1 MMRTTFF
8 FLMLLLTSGIFAQS
22 KNFIDQA
29 YLETTAQVD
38 TLVVPDKIYLSI
50 YISESDTKDRKS
62 VEELE
67 NRMQQKLKELGID
80 TQEQLSLGSLSS
92 DFKDYF
98 LRKTGVLKSKYYSLL
113 VYDALTAG
121 QVIQGLESVG
131 IANVNFQKAEVSNL
145 EELQVMLRGKAV
157 AKAAHHARVMVEP
170 LNQNVGK
177 ALFISDMNTG
187 IVYGWRGRAA
197 MPEMAM
203 AKADSFEPIDVDF
216 QKVKVSSTV
225 SVKFAID

>member
-1 MMRTTFF
+1 MRHTLVILI
-8 FLMLLLTSGIFAQS
+8 LMLSSCIFAQS
-22 KNFIDQA
+22 KNFIDQP

-38 TLVVPDKIYLSI
+38 TLVVPDRIYLSI

-67 NRMQQKLKELGID
+67 NRMQEKLKELGID
-80 TQEQLSLGSLSS
+80 TEEQLSLGSLSS

-113 VYDALTAG
+113 VCDALTAG
-121 QVIQGLESVG
+121 QVIQGLEAIG

-145 EELQVMLRGKAV
+145 EALKIMLRAKAV
-157 AKAAHHARVMVEP
+157 SRAMEHAKVMVGP
-170 LNQNVGK
+170 LGQQVGK
-177 ALFISDMNTG
+177 ALFISDLNTG
-187 IVYGWRGRAA
+187 IQYGWQVRSA

-203 AKADSFEPIDVDF
+203 MKTDSYEPIDVDF

-225 SVKFAID
+225 NVKFAID

>member
-1 MMRTTFF
+1 MKRIILLT
-8 FLMLLLTSGIFAQS
+8 MLLACSGIYAQT
-22 KNFIDQA
+22 KNFIDQP
-29 YLETTAQVD
+29 YLETTAQID

-50 YISESDTKDRKS
+50 YLSESDTKDRKS

-67 NRMQQKLKELGID
+67 NRMQQKLQELGID
-80 TQEQLSLGSLSS
+80 TKEQLSLGSLSS
-92 DFKDYF
+92 NFKDYF

-121 QVIQGLESVG
+121 QVIQGLESIG

-145 EELQVMLRGKAV
+145 EALKVMLRGKAV
-157 AKAAHHARVMVEP
+157 TKAAEYARVMVEP
-170 LNQNVGK
+170 LGQSVGK

-187 IVYGWRGRAA
+187 IVYGWRNRAGMA
-197 MPEMAM
+197 EMAM
-203 AKADSFEPIDVDF
+203 AKADSFEPLDVDF

-225 SVKFAID
+225 NVKFAID

>member
-1 MMRTTFF
+1 
-8 FLMLLLTSGIFAQS
+8 MLRITVLLIALSITGLQAQT
-22 KNFIDQA
+22 KNFIDQP

-50 YISESDTKDRKS
+50 HISEKDTKDRTS

-67 NRMQQKLKELGID
+67 NRMQSKLKQLGID
-80 TQEQLSLGSLSS
+80 TKKQLSLGSLSS
-92 DFKDYF
+92 NFRDYF

-113 VYDALTAG
+113 VYDALSAG

-145 EELQVMLRGKAV
+145 EELKIMLRGKAV
-157 AKAAHHARVMVEP
+157 AKAATHAKVMVEP
-170 LNQNVGK
+170 LGQSVNK

-187 IVYGWRGRAA
+187 ITYGWRGQNR
-197 MPEMAM
+197 MQEMSM
-203 AKADSFEPIDVDF
+203 AKADGFEPIDVDF

-225 SVKFAID
+225 NVKFAID

>member
-1 MMRTTFF
+1 MRSNLLI
-8 FLMLLLTSGIFAQS
+8 LMLLLASGIYAQS
-22 KNFIDQA
+22 KNFIDQP

-50 YISESDTKDRKS
+50 YLSESDTKNRKS

-67 NRMQQKLKELGID
+67 NRMQQKLKDLGID
-80 TQEQLSLGSLSS
+80 TKKQLSLGSLSS
-92 DFKDYF
+92 NFKDYF
-98 LRKTGVLKSKYYSLL
+98 LRRTGVLKSKYYSLL

-121 QVIQGLESVG
+121 KVIQGLESVG

-145 EELQVMLRGKAV
+145 EELKVMLRAKAV
-157 AKAAHHARVMVEP
+157 AKAARHAEVMVEP
-170 LNQNVGK
+170 LSQNVGK

-187 IVYGWRGRAA
+187 IVYGWRGRSGMA
-197 MPEMAM
+197 EMAM

-225 SVKFAID
+225 NVKFAID

>member
-1 MMRTTFF
+1 
-8 FLMLLLTSGIFAQS
+8 MLFVTGGLFAQT
-22 KNFIDQA
+22 KNFIDQP

-50 YISESDTKDRKS
+50 HLSESDTKDRKS

-67 NRMQQKLKELGID
+67 NRMQQKLAELGID
-80 TQEQLSLGSLSS
+80 TKKQLSLGSVSTN
-92 DFKDYF
+92 FKDYF
-98 LRKTGVLKSKYYSLL
+98 LRRTGVLKSKYYSLL

-121 QVIQGLESVG
+121 KVIQGLESIG

-145 EELQVMLRGKAV
+145 EELKVMLRGKAV
-157 AKAAHHARVMVEP
+157 AKAARHAEVMVEP
-170 LNQNVGK
+170 LGQNVGK

-187 IVYGWRGRAA
+187 IVYGWRGRGA
-197 MPEMAM
+197 MAEMAV
-203 AKADSFEPIDVDF
+203 AKADNFEPIDVDF

-225 SVKFAID
+225 NVKFAID

>member
-1 MMRTTFF
+1 MFRITI
-8 FLMLLLTSGIFAQS
+8 LLIAFAISGLHAQT
-22 KNFIDQA
+22 KNFIDQP

-50 YISESDTKDRKS
+50 YISEKDTKDRTS

-67 NRMQQKLKELGID
+67 NRMEAKLKQLGID
-80 TQEQLSLGSLSS
+80 TKKQLSLGSLSS
-92 DFKDYF
+92 NFKDYF
-98 LRKTGVLKSKYYSLL
+98 LRKTGVLKSKYYALL

-121 QVIQGLESVG
+121 QVIQGLESIG

-145 EELQVMLRGKAV
+145 EALKISLKGKAV
-157 AKAAHHARVMVEP
+157 AKAKVQAETMLNP
-170 LNQNVGK
+170 LGQQIQK
-177 ALFISDMNTG
+177 AIFISDLNNVSYEY
-187 IVYGWRGRAA
+187 IGRPR
-197 MPEMAM
+197 MQEMTM
-203 AKADSFEPIDVDF
+203 AKADGFEPIDVDF

>member
-1 MMRTTFF
+1 MRRYTLF
-8 FLMLLLTSGIFAQS
+8 LLLMATCGMFAQT
-22 KNFIDQA
+22 KNFIDQP

-50 YISESDTKDRKS
+50 YLSESDTKDRKS

-67 NRMQQKLKELGID
+67 NRMQQKLRELGID

-92 DFKDYF
+92 NFKDYF

-121 QVIQGLESVG
+121 QVIQGLESIG
-131 IANVNFQKAEVSNL
+131 IANVNFQRAEVSNL
-145 EELQVMLRGKAV
+145 EALKVLLRGKAV
-157 AKAAHHARVMVEP
+157 AKAARQAGVMVKAVG
-170 LNQNVGK
+170 QNVGR
-177 ALFISDMNTG
+177 ALYISDMNTG
-187 IVYGWRGRAA
+187 IIYGTRGA
-197 MPEMAM
+197 MAEMTM

-216 QKVKVSSTV
+216 EKVKVSSTV
-225 SVKFAID
+225 NVKFAID

>member
-1 MMRTTFF
+1 
-8 FLMLLLTSGIFAQS
+8 MLRITILLIAFSFTGLHAQT
-22 KNFIDQA
+22 KNFIDQP

-50 YISESDTKDRKS
+50 YISEKDTKDRTS

-67 NRMQQKLKELGID
+67 NRMEAKLKQLGID
-80 TQEQLSLGSLSS
+80 TKKQLSLGSLSS
-92 DFKDYF
+92 NFKDYF

-121 QVIQGLESVG
+121 QVIQGMESIG

-145 EELQVMLRGKAV
+145 EELKIMLRGKAV
-157 AKAAHHARVMVEP
+157 AKAASHAKVMVAP
-170 LNQNVGK
+170 LGQSVGK

-187 IVYGWRGRAA
+187 ITYGWRGQNR
-197 MPEMAM
+197 MQEMTM

-225 SVKFAID
+225 NVKFAID

>member
-1 MMRTTFF
+1 MLRYAI
-8 FLMLLLTSGIFAQS
+8 LLLLISTSGLHAQT
-22 KNFIDQA
+22 KNFIDQP

-38 TLVVPDKIYLSI
+38 TMVVPDKIYLSI
-50 YISESDTKDRKS
+50 YLSETDTKDRKS

-80 TQEQLSLGSLSS
+80 TQKQLSLGSLSS
-92 DFKDYF
+92 NFKDYF
-98 LRKTGVLKSKYYSLL
+98 LRRTGVLKSKYYSLL

-121 QVIQGLESVG
+121 RVIQGLESIK

-145 EELQVMLRGKAV
+145 EELKVMLRGKAV
-157 AKAAHHARVMVEP
+157 TKAATHAKVMVEP
-170 LNQNVGK
+170 LGQSVGK

-187 IVYGWRGRAA
+187 IVYGWRGRTA
-197 MPEMAM
+197 MAEMAM

-225 SVKFAID
+225 NVKFAIE